1 VKRALLLVALAS
13 CMPDMKDDEASIEI
27 DLHQCRMERV
37 SKYLPLGSVWI
48 DVNPVSPYVCAL
60 TLGGETENP
69 SYDGSAAQR
78 CMFYRLGSISIDLG
92 NGGPAYIDS
101 SSNCVDL

>member
-1 VKRALLLVALAS
+1 MRAVLLIALAS
-13 CMPDMKDDEASIEI
+13 CMPDANEASIEI
-27 DLHQCRMERV
+27 DLHLCRMERV

-48 DVNPVSPYVCAL
+48 DVNPVSPYLCEL

-69 SYDGSAAQR
+69 SYDGSASQR
-78 CMFYRLGSISIDLG
+78 CVFYRAGNVSIDLD

-101 SSNCVDL
+101 SANCVDL